1 MRQDDQN
8 LGNQGSAGALT
19 RRAALGALVLGG
31 AAFVAFGP
39 DSGKDRLRKKYP
51 GRVILDYWE
60 KWPGAEALA
69 MQSIC
74 EDFNRSQDRIYV
86 RFLTMGGAI
95 DQKALVAIA
104 GGNPPDVLGLYAYNV
119 PHFAES
125 GAIVP
130 LDDTFAAQ
138 GLSESHY
145 APIVWKM
152 LRHEGRTWAGVSTVG
167 TLALYYNRA
176 MFREAG
182 LDRAPRTIEELDE
195 FAARLTKIDK
205 QQVSQSKFGFLPTE
219 PGWWPYV
226 WVWPFG
232 GKLFESPEKPGDA
245 GKATTDDPANLEAF
259 RWVQSYPTKYG
270 GDLITAFSSGFGNYD
285 SPQQPFLNGMVGMVL
300 QGPWLGNVIK
310 GRKPD
315 LDYGVAPFP
324 SLARLNAVDAPYGLA
339 EADILVV
346 PAGSPHPKEAK
357 EFIAYLQRREVIEK
371 LAAIHCKNSPLRES
385 TPEFLAN
392 HINRGVRV
400 HDQIAQS
407 PNARTAP
414 RTRVWPQYRDEMS
427 AAFQAL
433 WKFDAT
439 PEQRLPLVRARLQ
452 ESLDLIAARRR
463 DRGGLPA
470 TVGER
475 IAS

>member
-8 LGNQGSAGALT
+8 HAGSDRALGALS

-31 AAFVAFGP
+31 AAFVAFG
-39 DSGKDRLRKKYP
+39 RLGQGRVRKKYP
-51 GRVILDYWE
+51 GRVVLDYWE

-69 MQSIC
+69 MQSIVD
-74 EDFNRSQDRIYV
+74 DFNRSQDRIYV

-130 LDDTFAAQ
+130 LDDTFAAR

-167 TLALYYNRA
+167 TLALYYNKA

-195 FAARLTKIDK
+195 FAGRLTKIDK
-205 QQVSQSKFGFLPTE
+205 QQVAQSKFGFLPTE

-245 GKATTDDPANLEAF
+245 GKATTDDPANLAAY

-310 GRKPD
+310 GRKPTSTT
-315 LDYGVAPFP
+315 ASRP
-324 SLARLNAVDAPYGLA
+324 S
-339 EADILVV
+339 
-346 PAGSPHPKEAK
+346 
-357 EFIAYLQRREVIEK
+357 RR
-371 LAAIHCKNSPLRES
+371 
-385 TPEFLAN
+385 
-392 HINRGVRV
+392 
-400 HDQIAQS
+400 
-407 PNARTAP
+407 
-414 RTRVWPQYRDEMS
+414 W
-427 AAFQAL
+427 
-433 WKFDAT
+433 
-439 PEQRLPLVRARLQ
+439 RA
-452 ESLDLIAARRR
+452 
-463 DRGGLPA
+463 
-470 TVGER
+470 
-475 IAS
+475 